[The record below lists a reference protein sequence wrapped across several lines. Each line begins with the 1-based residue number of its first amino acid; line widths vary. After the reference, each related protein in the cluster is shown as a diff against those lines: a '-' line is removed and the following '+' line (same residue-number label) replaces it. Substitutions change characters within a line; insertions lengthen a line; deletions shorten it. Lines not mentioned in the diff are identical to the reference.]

1 MRRILFSLSLL
12 LVASAPLRAQR
23 SWAYEA
29 GVFAEYTKF
38 DDTTHLKSNIGG
50 GARFGI
56 FIFPRIEVLYEA
68 QMTPT
73 SSATQ
78 SDLKAWDN
86 RIDAVINI
94 PFGGNKYLLLGG
106 GFTGTN
112 YKGDTTHNA
121 YDSGFNALAGVRW
134 CMNPHWSIEAEGLGD
149 FKKPSDQT
157 SGTNAATATYS
168 GRLGVTWFIGG
179 PARNSPCTPSDYYKA
194 PAPMPMPAPPA
205 PAPAPAPAPPP
216 PPAPAPVAA
225 PAPAPTPPPAPAPA
239 RARELFTLKAVLF
252 EFDKSTLTRGAKDTL
267 QVAVDYLNSHRD
279 VRVEIQGNTDSK
291 GSDEYN
297 MKLGMRRAESV
308 KAYLGTKGVGLDR
321 IGTRSFGKSQPV
333 ADNTIDGKDNPA
345 GRALNRRVVIIE
357 LP

>member
-1 MRRILFSLSLL
+1 MRRILFALSGLLIAGTSLH
-12 LVASAPLRAQR
+12 AQR

-38 DDTTHLKSNIGG
+38 DDTTHLKSNVGG

-56 FIFPRIEVLYEA
+56 FIFPRIELLYEA
-68 QMTPT
+68 SITPT
-73 SSATQ
+73 SSLTQ

-86 RIDAVINI
+86 RVDAVINI

-112 YKGDTTHNA
+112 FKGDTTHNA

-134 CMNPHWSIEAEGLGD
+134 CMNTHWSIEAEGLGD
-149 FKKPSDQT
+149 FKNPSDQT
-157 SGTNAATATYS
+157 GGTHAATQTYS

-179 PARNSPCTPSDYYKA
+179 PARNSPCTPSDYFNT
-194 PAPMPMPAPPA
+194 PAPMPMPAPPP

-216 PPAPAPVAA
+216 PAPVVVA

-267 QVAVDYLNSHRD
+267 QVAVRYLKDHGD

-308 KAYLGTKGVGLDR
+308 KAYLGTQGVSVDR
-321 IGTRSFGKSQPV
+321 ISTRSFGESQPV
-333 ADNTIDGKDNPA
+333 ADNTINGHDNPA

>member
-1 MRRILFSLSLL
+1 MGMI
-12 LVASAPLRAQR
+12 ASAATSAYAQGERA
-23 SWAYEA
+23 WAYEA
-29 GVFAEYTKF
+29 GIFAEYTKF
-38 DDTTHLKSNIGG
+38 DDTTHLKNNVGG

-68 QMTPT
+68 QLTPT
-73 SSATQ
+73 SSPTN
-78 SDLKAWDN
+78 SSLKAWDN
-86 RIDAVINI
+86 RVDAVINI

-112 YKGDTTHNA
+112 FRGDTTHNA
-121 YDSGFNALAGVRW
+121 YDSGFNLLAGIRW
-134 CMNPHWSIEAEGLGD
+134 CMNTHWSIEAEGLGD
-149 FKKPSDQT
+149 FKKPSDQVA
-157 SGTNAATATYS
+157 GNDVATTTLS

-179 PARNSPCTPSDYYKA
+179 PARNSPCTPSDYFKAPPPPPA
-194 PAPMPMPAPPA
+194 PAPPPPPPPAPAPAPPP

-216 PPAPAPVAA
+216 PPAPAP
-225 PAPAPTPPPAPAPA
+225 A
-239 RARELFTLKAVLF
+239 RPRELFTLKAVLF

-267 QVAVDYLNSHRD
+267 QVAVDYLTTHSD
-279 VRVEIQGNTDSK
+279 VRVEIQGHTDSK

-308 KAYLGTKGVGLDR
+308 KAYLGTKGISGDR
-321 IGTRSFGKSQPV
+321 ITTRSFGESQPV
-333 ADNTIDGKDNPA
+333 ADNTINGHDNPA

>member
-1 MRRILFSLSLL
+1 MRRILVSAALLTFAATSLQ
-12 LVASAPLRAQR
+12 AQQTI
-23 SWAYEA
+23 AYEA
-29 GVFAEYTKF
+29 GLFAQFTNF
-38 DDTTHLKSNIGG
+38 ADTTHLKANIGG

-56 FIFPRIEVLYEA
+56 FLLPRVSLEYDGSVI
-68 QMTPT
+68 PT
-73 SSATQ
+73 HSATQ
-78 SDLKAWDN
+78 SEINVWNN
-86 RIDAVINI
+86 RVDVVLNLPITRKTIFLV
-94 PFGGNKYLLLGG
+94 GG

-121 YDSGFNALAGVRW
+121 YDGGWNVTVGFRQ
-134 CMNPHWSIEAEGLGD
+134 CMNTAWSWRLDGVMD
-149 FKKPSDQT
+149 HKDPSDQT
-157 SGTNAATATYS
+157 PKPGAETNTFSA
-168 GRLGVTWFIGG
+168 RLGVSWFLGKH
-179 PARNSPCTPSDYYKA
+179 ARFSPCKPEYVPPA
-194 PAPMPMPAPPA
+194 PAPAYVP

-216 PPAPAPVAA
+216 PAPVVVER
-225 PAPAPTPPPAPAPA
+225 PAPTPPPAPAPA

-267 QVAVDYLNSHRD
+267 QVAVRYLNDHAD

-308 KAYLGTKGVGLDR
+308 KAYLGTQGVNTDR
-321 IGTRSFGKSQPV
+321 ISTRSFGESQPV
-333 ADNTIDGKDNPA
+333 ADNQINGHDNPA